1 MWRKWGCCFLP
12 RLARIGTAGGWPGQR
27 PQGHK
32 GDTDISPTHSPNSCS
47 KPSLAGAGSAR
58 PAVPPALSIFSSVV
72 PNSRSHLQSPCK
84 PALLLPLCRP
94 QAVMLRTPSASIVLP
109 KNSPPASTPMPR
121 REEPPRVPHWAAQQ
135 IHPTSRHRCSHPGL
149 RVLL

>member
-32 GDTDISPTHSPNSCS
+32 GDTDISPAHSPNSCS

-58 PAVPPALSIFSSVV
+58 PAVPLALSIFSSVV

-84 PALLLPLCRP
+84 LALLLPLCRP
-94 QAVMLRTPSASIVLP
+94 QAVMLRTPSASHGVSFDACCSKRSSRIRSS
-109 KNSPPASTPMPR
+109 KAR
-121 REEPPRVPHWAAQQ
+121 DAAQ
-135 IHPTSRHRCSHPGL
+135 SDL
-149 RVLL
+149 YERVTKRMAADAIVGYVA